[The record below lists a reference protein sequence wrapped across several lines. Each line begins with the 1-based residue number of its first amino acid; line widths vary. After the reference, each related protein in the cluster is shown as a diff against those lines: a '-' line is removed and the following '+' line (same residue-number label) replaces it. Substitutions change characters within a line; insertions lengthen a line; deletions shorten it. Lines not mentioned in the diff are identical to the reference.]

1 MEYLILLL
9 IILVGLS
16 QIYLQKHVEQI
27 AKNNADILQNRA
39 KEYEAEKGRNLAT
52 KEDIEDIT
60 QKIEQ
65 VKSEISFK
73 NQWEHDHIIE
83 REKRLIH
90 ILYLA
95 QKISM
100 AQNRILVM
108 ARNAYNVNKLF
119 DMVEELH
126 TYAVDLSHEGNL
138 LIVGFRNLQ
147 DINPATHLVDTLAR
161 YAGELSCLA
170 NNVANL
176 LQGSDTY
183 KGMALDG
190 KDSTIAGAENS
201 LRLSLSLTKQ
211 AQELTM
217 KPLQFKE
224 DSSKAIEEYI
234 LWLEKKYGE
243 GKLSIYKVEDNNDE

>member
-1 MEYLILLL
+1 
-9 IILVGLS
+9 
-16 QIYLQKHVEQI
+16 
-27 AKNNADILQNRA
+27 
-39 KEYEAEKGRNLAT
+39 
-52 KEDIEDIT
+52 
-60 QKIEQ
+60 
-65 VKSEISFK
+65 
-73 NQWEHDHIIE
+73 
-83 REKRLIH
+83 
-90 ILYLA
+90 
-95 QKISM
+95 M

-108 ARNAYNVNKLF
+108 ARTAYNVNKLF

>member
-16 QIYLQKHVEQI
+16 QIYLQKLVEQI

-176 LQGSDTY
+176 LQGSNTY

-190 KDSTIAGAENS
+190 KDSTIAGAEN
-201 LRLSLSLTKQ
+201 
-211 AQELTM
+211 AH
-217 KPLQFKE
+217 
-224 DSSKAIEEYI
+224 KA
-234 LWLEKKYGE
+234 GS
-243 GKLSIYKVEDNNDE
+243 GVNNEAIAI